1 MKRKQRFKNQEA
13 EADPE
18 FQVAPMADVL
28 FVLLIFF
35 ISITSTEVLRKEAG
49 LVLPDA
55 SKATQADKKTSS
67 GQVVINLAWFPM
79 TRTSSIKIDSM
90 RFDDVNGIVP
100 FLQDSLAKNPFIR
113 VLIRADKDVE
123 YSYVADVMRA
133 CAQAN
138 IGNVTFAVITG
149 GDQSDKAEKSEKGGS

>member
-13 EADPE
+13 EGEPE

-35 ISITSTEVLRKEAG
+35 ISITSTEVLRKEQG
-49 LVLPDA
+49 LILPDA
-55 SKATQADKKTSS
+55 NKATQADKKNP
-67 GQVVINLAWFPM
+67 GQVVINLAWFPL
-79 TRTSSIKIDSM
+79 TRTSSIKIDSN
-90 RFDDVNGIVP
+90 RFDDVSGIVP
-100 FLQDSLAKNPFIR
+100 LLQDSLAKNPMIR

-123 YSYVADVMRA
+123 YSYVADIMRA

-149 GDQSDKAEKSEKGGS
+149 GDQSAKPDKGGS

>member
-35 ISITSTEVLRKEAG
+35 ISITSTEVLRKDAG

-55 SKATQADKKTSS
+55 DKALQADKAKNA
-67 GQVVINLAWFPM
+67 GQVVINLSWFPM
-79 TRTSSIKIDSM
+79 TRTSSVKVDSM
-90 RFDDVNGIVP
+90 RFDDVNALIP
-100 FLQDSLAKNPFIR
+100 LLQERLAQNPLLR

-123 YSYVADVMRA
+123 YSYVADIMRA

-149 GDQSDKAEKSEKGGS
+149 GETPKTEREKS

>member
-1 MKRKQRFKNQEA
+1 MKRKQRFKNQEK
-13 EADPE
+13 EEDPE

-55 SKATQADKKTSS
+55 KKATEAKKNA
-67 GQVVINLAWFPM
+67 GQVVINLSWFPL
-79 TRTSSIKIDSM
+79 TRTSTIKVNSQTYGDSSAL
-90 RFDDVNGIVP
+90 VP
-100 FLQDSLAKNPFIR
+100 MLQNQLSLNPQTR
-113 VLIRADKDVE
+113 VLIRADRDVE
-123 YSYVADVMRA
+123 YSNVADVMKA
-133 CAQAN
+133 CAAAN

-149 GDQSDKAEKSEKGGS
+149 GEQGGESRTN

>member
-1 MKRKQRFKNQEA
+1 MKRKHRFKNQEA
-13 EADPE
+13 EGEPE

-35 ISITSTEVLRKEAG
+35 ISITSTEVLRKDQG

-55 SKATQADKKTSS
+55 NKATEGDKKKNN

-79 TRTSSIKIDSM
+79 TRTSTISVDTK
-90 RFDDVNGIVP
+90 RYDDPGALVGM
-100 FLQDSLAKNPFIR
+100 LQERLAGNPMVR

-133 CAQAN
+133 CANAN
-138 IGNVTFAVITG
+138 IGNVTFAVLTG
-149 GDQSDKAEKSEKGGS
+149 TSEDAPKGKKGGT

>member
-35 ISITSTEVLRKEAG
+35 ISITSTEVLRKDQG

-55 SKATQADKKTSS
+55 DKATQAEKAKNS
-67 GQVVINLAWFPM
+67 GQVVINLSWFPM
-79 TRTSSIKIDSM
+79 TRTSAIKVDSL
-90 RFDDVNGIVP
+90 RYDDVNALIP
-100 FLQDSLAKNPFIR
+100 LLQERLAQNPLLR

-123 YSYVADVMRA
+123 YSYVADIMRA

-149 GDQSDKAEKSEKGGS
+149 GESPKTEKEKS